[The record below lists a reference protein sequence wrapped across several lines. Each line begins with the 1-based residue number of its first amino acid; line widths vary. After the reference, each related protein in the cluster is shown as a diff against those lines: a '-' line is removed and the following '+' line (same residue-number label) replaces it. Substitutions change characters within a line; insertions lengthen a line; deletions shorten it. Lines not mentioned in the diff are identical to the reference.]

1 MRRIRKVFSKEM
13 YRTFEGDNS
22 LSEETQDEVMAHI
35 YSKDHGA
42 TAKGEPVIC
51 RYINCENCI
60 LSQEEDCSGAMY
72 DWLMEEI

>member
-1 MRRIRKVFSKEM
+1 MRRIRQVFSKEM

-22 LSEETQDEVMAHI
+22 LSEKAQDEVMAHI

-42 TAKGEPVIC
+42 TRLGEPIIC
-51 RYINCENCI
+51 DCIPCENCKFN
-60 LSQEEDCSGAMY
+60 QEEDCIGATY